1 MLVDDVKLMRCPTP
15 SDCLRF
21 PTESSCLCAR
31 VASVDVYCF
40 LLVCVCCGRCGGVG
54 VDQLTCVTEQYIG
67 FQISR
72 ASARYFCFMKPFHN
86 VATRAPAR
94 PPASRRQLLSFIY
107 FHPAFSQGP
116 RLFFFDRKLTVRR
129 LNGVTEQKVS
139 RAELIKGNKEA
150 KKAKRKR
157 VPRRRK
163 RIINK
168 PLGERMEEY
177 GAEGRII

>member
-1 MLVDDVKLMRCPTP
+1 M
-15 SDCLRF
+15 
-21 PTESSCLCAR
+21 
-31 VASVDVYCF
+31 
-40 LLVCVCCGRCGGVG
+40 
-54 VDQLTCVTEQYIG
+54 
-67 FQISR
+67 
-72 ASARYFCFMKPFHN
+72 
-86 VATRAPAR
+86 
-94 PPASRRQLLSFIY
+94 
-107 FHPAFSQGP
+107 
-116 RLFFFDRKLTVRR
+116 
-129 LNGVTEQKVS
+129 S